1 MKKIISLILSMSMA
15 LSLGAGL
22 LSGCQETKRDFK
34 NVILVI
40 GDGMGENHLL
50 NAIDYYDLE
59 TPSFMEDQVSW
70 HGAAPNAE
78 QYEIAMKEL
87 GA

>member
-40 GDGMGENHLL
+40 GDGRFRHHRI
-50 NAIDYYDLE
+50 AI
-59 TPSFMEDQVSW
+59 
-70 HGAAPNAE
+70 
-78 QYEIAMKEL
+78 L
-87 GA
+87 GSDREHPRIFSVISSPRYRKPRYSGGTDFGK